1 MGVGVAMI
9 TELQKK
15 MWEEHVARRARMS
28 AKKPPEDPPEPTVK
42 QQEEAAVAPPDDPI
56 ELYTNKVRLIDIQNL
71 VAEHYGITRHDILSQ
86 RRQNKITVP
95 RQVAYWLSKTT
106 ALMSYSQIGRRFG
119 PRDHTTIMHGVQKIE
134 RMMQSDEKFRAEV
147 EGLKNQIME
156 KQNGD
161 EQKR

>member
-1 MGVGVAMI
+1 MI

-28 AKKPPEDPPEPTVK
+28 VKKPPEEPPEPTVK
-42 QQEEAAVAPPDDPI
+42 QQEEASVAPPDDPI

-71 VAEHYGITRHDILSQ
+71 VAKHYGITRHDILSQ
-86 RRQNKITVP
+86 RRQNKITMP

-106 ALMSYSQIGRRFG
+106 TLMSYSQIGRRFG

-134 RMMQSDEKFRAEV
+134 RMMQSDENLRAEV

-156 KQNGD
+156 KQNGG
-161 EQKR
+161 EQNCPHSADD